1 MVTAIAEEQELSMQA
16 EALEEESGV
25 EEVVQEE
32 PQSIQEQIDGLD
44 DELQTL
50 LEQAFDK
57 MHSGISRERLDPSDY
72 SPMFHQF
79 VKLVRDQ
86 DKLMERADA
95 EKLQEI
101 VDGFALTIQDRAI
114 MYWMEVSEL
123 LNQEC
128 VNMAVKFTE
137 KDGKVTM
144 DVTSILQAFPEILR
158 VETVDDDSNP
168 PTEGQMGF

>member
-1 MVTAIAEEQELSMQA
+1 MVSAIAEEQEVSMQVEVQNEENVA
-16 EALEEESGV
+16 EEEPKST
-25 EEVVQEE
+25 
-32 PQSIQEQIDGLD
+32 QEQIDGLD

-57 MHSGISRERLDPSDY
+57 MHSGITRERLDPSDY

-101 VDGFALTIQDRAI
+101 VDGFALTIEDRAI
-114 MYWMEVSEL
+114 MYWMEVSES
-123 LNQEC
+123 LNKEC
-128 VNMAVKFTE
+128 VNMVVKFTE

-144 DVTSILQAFPEILR
+144 DVTSVLEDFAEVLY
-158 VETVDDDSNP
+158 VKDVNNDSNP

>member
-1 MVTAIAEEQELSMQA
+1 MVTATAEEQEISMQA
-16 EALEEESGV
+16 EVQNEESVAEEEPKST
-25 EEVVQEE
+25 
-32 PQSIQEQIDGLD
+32 QEQIDGLD

-57 MHSGISRERLDPSDY
+57 MHSGITRERLDPSDF

-86 DKLMERADA
+86 DKLMERVDA

-114 MYWMEVSEL
+114 MYWMEVSEF

-128 VNMAVKFTE
+128 INMAVKFTE

-144 DVTSILQAFPEILR
+144 DVTSILQDFPEVLR